1 MSQKGDPMKKIT
13 CLFTACLAF
22 FVFYMMFTVSGSAE
36 RERIDNFMSA
46 VKEEN
51 QLNPH
56 SYFINLNAEE
66 KDGIQSLIEF
76 AEENGYVA
84 ILGDSQTDG
93 SSRVDSWYI
102 YDQGNKHFA
111 FLNLKNK
118 KDFSFSS
125 SQDSYISSTA
135 SDTKSFDVIDFLDQ
149 RNGKDYQ
156 TAIRLYPLS
165 QYRKH
170 SSAVMNSLYLFT
182 DKSLQEHEKLINNSS
197 LSAFLDEGYELHY
210 STPPEVDMKTILM
223 IMGVCV
229 TAICL
234 LFVVGALKNRK
245 EIMLRKLLGCTSF
258 YIARKLMTRQ
268 LLLYFGVYLSVQV
281 LLFIGLTGLPRPAS
295 MEFLFQ
301 LLKYAGIFA
310 AFLAAVF
317 CIMLAYIQ
325 RSRSFLQLKIGTA
338 SKTANYL
345 NLVVKFA
352 VLLLILPLLISFV
365 KQGVTAISEYFYMTS
380 HKEEMRN
387 QVYIYSIDDRQAIGN
402 VDTIKEKIFKF
413 MIENGAIYQ
422 DFESYESIMY
432 SQLENPDDSFIMA
445 FKPFIIANDVYLSNY
460 EMIDTEGDSIHVMDY
475 KDETMFVPKG
485 TELQEETIGYY
496 CTTNC
501 TIVPIQSGTTFW
513 NQNVND
519 EIRSLRDPIVVYRP
533 QVDTSSYGAY
543 RLNIKD
549 PKVEVKLKEFLK
561 ENQLD
566 KVVSLN
572 HTSKDYDIRIEKYK
586 DDLLFL
592 IPLLVTYGFVV
603 LIFIYQSSFIY
614 FMQNNQKFAIRYM
627 LGNSFLERHG
637 DMIFQ
642 NLIIYIP
649 LLLILYFGFHISAKD
664 TLLSVLLAVL
674 LELSG
679 SYILVHRLE
688 KKRMTEILKKGE

>member
-1 MSQKGDPMKKIT
+1 MSQKGDLMKKIT

-56 SYFINLNAEE
+56 SYFIDLNAEE
-66 KDGIQSLIEF
+66 IDGIQSLIEF

-118 KDFSFSS
+118 KYFSFSS

-156 TAIRLYPLS
+156 TAVRLYPLS

-268 LLLYFGVYLSVQV
+268 LLLYFGVYLSVQI

-301 LLKYAGIFA
+301 LFKYAGIFA

-325 RSRSFLQLKIGTA
+325 RSHSFLQLKIGTA

-345 NLVVKFA
+345 NLIVKFA

-365 KQGVTAISEYFYMTS
+365 KLGVTAVSEYSYMTS

-387 QVYIYSIDDRQAIGN
+387 QVYIYSIDDRQTIGN

-460 EMIDTEGDSIHVMDY
+460 EMIDTEGNSIHVKDY

-533 QVDTSSYGAY
+533 QVDMSSYGAY

-592 IPLLVTYGFVV
+592 MPLLVTYGFVV
-603 LIFIYQSSFIY
+603 LIFIYQSCFIY

-649 LLLILYFGFHISAKD
+649 LLLILYLGFHIPAKD
-664 TLLSVLLAVL
+664 TLLSVLLVVL

-688 KKRMTEILKKGE
+688 KKRMTEILKRGE